1 MKEIR
6 KRNGLY
12 EEFNSDKIAQAI
24 VNSGKETG
32 EIDENM
38 ANELTQK
45 VVDRA
50 GQLDDISV
58 DIVQDLVEY
67 VLMESEFKETA
78 KAYIIYRE
86 LRDREDRKSVV

>member
-32 EIDENM
+32 EINESM
-38 ANELTQK
+38 ANELTQN

-50 GQLDDISV
+50 GQLDDISF
-58 DIVQDLVEY
+58 IL
-67 VLMESEFKETA
+67 S
-78 KAYIIYRE
+78 
-86 LRDREDRKSVV
+86 